1 MIFKNSKFKP
11 FSILTLCLA
20 ASGCLAIA
28 PAAFSQSVKLH
39 IDGEGVQH
47 LTCIKDAQGLMCK
60 TEERDSEPAEN
71 PGNDLEAGVPESLKV
86 SSITTVPP
94 KLSSAQLELISNVLL
109 GFLYF
114 VLPIGIGLG
123 IFLHDKY
130 SSYRSA
136 ILDQQIMILERLWM
150 QSPHS

>member
-1 MIFKNSKFKP
+1 MKFKP
-11 FSILTLCLA
+11 FSLVTVCLA

-28 PAAFSQSVKLH
+28 SAAFAQSVKLH

-47 LTCIKDAQGLMCK
+47 LTCVKDAQGLMCK
-60 TEERDSEPAEN
+60 TEERDSELAGN
-71 PGNDLEAGVPESLKV
+71 PEDVKDGASESLKA
-86 SSITTVPP
+86 STIKTVPQI
-94 KLSSAQLELISNVLL
+94 LSSAQLEFISNVLL

-114 VLPIGIGLG
+114 VLPTGIGLG

-130 SSYRSA
+130 SSYRNA
-136 ILDQQIMILERLWM
+136 ILDQQITILERLWT

>member
-1 MIFKNSKFKP
+1 MKFKP
-11 FSILTLCLA
+11 FSLLTVCLA

-28 PAAFSQSVKLH
+28 PTAFGQSPEQH
-39 IDGEGVQH
+39 INGENVQH
-47 LTCIKDAQGLMCK
+47 LTCVKDAQGLMCK
-60 TEERDSEPAEN
+60 TEERDSEPAGN
-71 PGNDLEAGVPESLKV
+71 PGNVM
-86 SSITTVPP
+86 I
-94 KLSSAQLELISNVLL
+94 SSAQLELISNVLL

-114 VLPIGIGLG
+114 VLPTGIGLA

-136 ILDQQIMILERLWM
+136 ILDKQIEILERLWM

>member
-1 MIFKNSKFKP
+1 MKFKP
-11 FSILTLCLA
+11 FSLLTVCLA

-28 PAAFSQSVKLH
+28 PTAFGQSVDQH
-39 IDGEGVQH
+39 INGEDVQH
-47 LTCIKDAQGLMCK
+47 LTCVKDAQGLMCK
-60 TEERDSEPAEN
+60 TEERDSEPAGN
-71 PGNDLEAGVPESLKV
+71 PGNVSEAGVPESLKV
-86 SSITTVPP
+86 SSITTVPQMI
-94 KLSSAQLELISNVLL
+94 SSAQLELISNVLL

-114 VLPIGIGLG
+114 VLPTGIGLA

-136 ILDQQIMILERLWM
+136 ILDKQIEILERLWM